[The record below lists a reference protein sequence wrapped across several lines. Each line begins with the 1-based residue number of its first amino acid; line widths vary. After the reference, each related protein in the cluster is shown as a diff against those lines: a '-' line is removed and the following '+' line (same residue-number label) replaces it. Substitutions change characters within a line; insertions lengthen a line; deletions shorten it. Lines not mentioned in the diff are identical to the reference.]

1 MDFFNSWLQGII
13 VAVVISTI
21 IELIAPSG
29 NTKKYIKVVLGM
41 YIVFNIITPIINQF
55 SDSEFEISSIINIE
69 QYTKKMDNYKEHT
82 DSIDINSTNDK
93 NIKQIYVSNL
103 KNDMKMKLEDR
114 GYSVKKIIID
124 IENDENYTLKSVSLV
139 LEKEDIEEKQK
150 EEETNKVFINE
161 IEKVNIQIGNNISD
175 EENQK
180 EEKSSITEKDKK
192 EVKNYLSSVYEINEK
207 QITIT

>member
-1 MDFFNSWLQGII
+1 MDLFNSWLQGII

-69 QYTKKMDNYKEHT
+69 QYTKKMDNYKENA
-82 DSIDINSTNDK
+82 DSVDIDSTNDK

-114 GYSVKKIIID
+114 GYCVKKILID
-124 IENDENYTLKSVSLV
+124 IENDESYTLKSISLV

-150 EEETNKVFINE
+150 EEEMNKVVINE